1 MERGKR
7 KQEIGNRKEET
18 EKKAQK
24 IISHRDHGDHRDGK
38 IGNRIEDRE
47 KVQVREKLASQ
58 LCADR
63 ISVPSGY
70 VFSRLRSLTICI
82 FFIPGKYLLKIE
94 KFRLGVLSA
103 HFTSIIKKGASSLM
117 TKKSISLLSFVLR

>member
-1 MERGKR
+1 MTDDRGQMTGYRTEGRGKEDS
-7 KQEIGNRKEET
+7 KEEIGQRT
-18 EKKAQK
+18 
-24 IISHRDHGDHRDGK
+24 
-38 IGNRIEDRE
+38 EDRG